1 MSAAKQKTEAADWRK
16 RLIACVRT
24 LALQHTAPP
33 PRQAQECPLLSAH
46 FPEKRPKAVQFS
58 AGEPAKI
65 CNIALQIHV
74 GTEKQEKR
82 LSVSWEK

>member
-24 LALQHTAPP
+24 LALQPTAPP
-33 PRQAQECPLLSAH
+33 PRQGQECPLLGGH

-58 AGEPAKI
+58 TGEPAKI

-82 LSVSWEK
+82 LTVSWEK

>member
-24 LALQHTAPP
+24 LALQPTAPP
-33 PRQAQECPLLSAH
+33 PRQTLLGSH
-46 FPEKRPKAVQFS
+46 FPEKRPKTVQFS

-82 LSVSWEK
+82 LTVSWKK